1 MIIRMILI
9 PIYVVVTVLRIGL
22 SLILKLSDW
31 IFYLLGILF
40 LLVTACCYYMQIE
53 SGEGLKHMIIGSGIM
68 FLIPQVA
75 TLLTGVLEVAGEVI
89 GDRIRVNR

>member
-1 MIIRMILI
+1 MIIRIILI
-9 PIYVVVTVLRIGL
+9 PIYMVVTVLRIGL
-22 SLILKLSDW
+22 SLVVKLSDW

-40 LLVTACCYYMQIE
+40 LLVTVCCYYMQIE
-53 SGEGLKHMIIGSGIM
+53 SGEGLKQMIIGSGIM

-75 TLLTGVLEVAGEVI
+75 SLLTGALEVAGEVI